1 MPSPPPRSA
10 SPPLAPVRSARV
22 AQVRQLTPRRRR
34 VVLRTDTPED
44 VRTGPY
50 ADTDAYVRLL
60 LAPESVTYPEPFDL
74 DHVKATMPGE
84 SWPRMRSYTI
94 RHKNPRTDEITL
106 DFALHDR
113 GGPATGWVRRVRPGD
128 TVFYLQPRGTYRPG
142 AGAAHHLL
150 VGDDTS
156 LSAVAAAAE
165 HLPQGVGATV
175 LLEVDS
181 AHEEQLIDAPERA
194 DIIWL
199 HRGAHRAGTLLTD
212 AVRHLHLP
220 TAGLHAFVHG
230 EAHAVREI
238 RGHLLHDRGVPRD
251 RISAS
256 GYWRH
261 TPHP

>member
-1 MPSPPPRSA
+1 MT
-10 SPPLAPVRSARV
+10 
-22 AQVRQLTPRRRR
+22 QVRQLTPRRRR
-34 VVLRTDTPED
+34 VVLHTDTPED
-44 VRTGPY
+44 ARTGPD

-60 LAPESVTYPEPFDL
+60 LAPGNVTYPEPFDL
-74 DHVKATMPGE
+74 DRVKAALPGE
-84 SWPRMRSYTI
+84 AWPRMRSYTI
-94 RHKNPRTDEITL
+94 RHHHPRTAEITL

-113 GGPATGWVRRVRPGD
+113 DGLATTWVRRVRPGD
-128 TVFYLQPRGTYRPG
+128 TVPYLQPRGTYRP
-142 AGAAHHLL
+142 AAHAAHHLL

-165 HLPQGVGATV
+165 RLPSGARATV

-181 AHEEQLIDAPERA
+181 AHEEQPVDAPA
-194 DIIWL
+194 KTDIIWL
-199 HRGAHRAGTLLTD
+199 HRGTHRAGTLLAD

-220 TAGLHAFVHG
+220 TQGLHAFVHG
-230 EAHAVREI
+230 ETHAVREI

>member
-1 MPSPPPRSA
+1 MPPPPS
-10 SPPLAPVRSARV
+10 APVRSARV
-22 AQVRQLTPRRRR
+22 TRIGQLTPRRRR

-44 VRTGPY
+44 IRTGPNAY
-50 ADTDAYVRLL
+50 TDAYVRLL
-60 LAPESVTYPEPFDL
+60 LAPEDVTYPEPFDL
-74 DHVKATMPGE
+74 DHVKATLPGA

-94 RHKNPRTDEITL
+94 RHTDPRTAEITL

-113 GGPATGWVRRVRPGD
+113 DGPATTWARRVRPGD
-128 TVFYLQPRGTYRPG
+128 TVPYLQPRGTYRPG
-142 AGAAHHLL
+142 PGAAHHLL
-150 VGDDTS
+150 MGDDTS

-165 HLPQGVGATV
+165 RLPSGAKATV
-175 LLEVDS
+175 LLEVHS
-181 AHEEQLIDAPERA
+181 AHEEQPIDAPGKT

-199 HRGAHRAGTLLTD
+199 HRGSHRAGTLLTD

-220 TAGLHAFVHG
+220 PQGLHAFVHG

-238 RGHLLHDRGVPRD
+238 RGHLLHDRGIPRE

-261 TPHP
+261 TPYP